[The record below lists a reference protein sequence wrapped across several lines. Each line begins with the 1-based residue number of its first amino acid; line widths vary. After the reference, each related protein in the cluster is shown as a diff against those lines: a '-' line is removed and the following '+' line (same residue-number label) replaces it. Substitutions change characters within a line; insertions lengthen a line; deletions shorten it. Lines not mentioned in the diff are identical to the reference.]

1 MSKDKLDVVQLMYST
16 LRKFNDM
23 TLYIVEVNAKGFGRY
38 SEHCKVFT
46 FMLNEKPTPRDI
58 IRKEKVMNS
67 FHKYFTL
74 ESRWGVTPL
83 DNRHWE
89 RERDEMLRNLE
100 VTILHSIPLN
110 SLAFDDVELDG
121 YSALRQQHNDYD
133 TMLNTMSDEYEQYP
147 FEDAEENPWES
158 MKIIGE
164 RLSDKQEYYNYL
176 YNRKRRRA

>member
-1 MSKDKLDVVQLMYST
+1 MSFVTIRDPISHTFTNSINQCLASCGNRHNNGPIFFHRLNVWSLS
-16 LRKFNDM
+16 
-23 TLYIVEVNAKGFGRY
+23 LYIF
-38 SEHCKVFT
+38 CT
-46 FMLNEKPTPRDI
+46 
-58 IRKEKVMNS
+58 
-67 FHKYFTL
+67 HKYFTL

-110 SLAFDDVELDG
+110 SLALDDVELDG

-158 MKIIGE
+158 MKIIDE

>member
-38 SEHCKVFT
+38 SNHCKVFT

-74 ESRWGVTPL
+74 ESRLWVTPFENKKSL
-83 DNRHWE
+83 VKFGY
-89 RERDEMLRNLE
+89 LVATLNLFFF
-100 VTILHSIPLN
+100 LSLN
-110 SLAFDDVELDG
+110 SKAISSR
-121 YSALRQQHNDYD
+121 SA
-133 TMLNTMSDEYEQYP
+133 
-147 FEDAEENPWES
+147 
-158 MKIIGE
+158 IV
-164 RLSDKQEYYNYL
+164 
-176 YNRKRRRA
+176 